1 MSQALP
7 RGRLA
12 LTCAAMLLASGVASQ
27 GAGGSTDYRACAP
40 VRDVFQGTRYEGSD
54 LYRVRT
60 RGVSC
65 RTARRVAR
73 NGTEL
78 AVAEVPDSAGRV
90 VVSYRNWTVFDD
102 LRRSVDRFVAKA
114 KGGKR
119 VRWLFGDI

>member
-1 MSQALP
+1 MSQARP
-7 RGRLA
+7 RRKLA
-12 LTCAAMLLASGVASQ
+12 SACAAMLLTSCLASQ
-27 GAGGSTDYRACAP
+27 VANGSTDYRACAP

-54 LYRVRT
+54 LYRVRA
-60 RGVSC
+60 RVVSC

-78 AVAEVPDSAGRV
+78 AVAEAPDATGRV

-102 LRRSVDRFVAKA
+102 LRGPVDRFVAKA

>member
-1 MSQALP
+1 
-7 RGRLA
+7 
-12 LTCAAMLLASGVASQ
+12 MLVASCLASQ
-27 GAGGSTDYRACAP
+27 GANGSTDYRACAP

-54 LYRVRT
+54 LYRVRA

-65 RTARRVAR
+65 QTARRVAR

-78 AVAEVPDSAGRV
+78 AVAEAPDSTGRV

-102 LRRSVDRFVAKA
+102 LRRPVDRFVAKA